1 MEATDLGTLLVGWG
15 LVLASLATVVTSLL
29 LAPGVLGALGILSYR
44 SLGSLMAGLTI
55 GTLSPTETELS
66 CVLAS
71 PPVLEAGLGVR
82 LGAVSRTMIL
92 TLAR

>member
-1 MEATDLGTLLVGWG
+1 MGTLLVSWG
-15 LVLASLATVVTSLL
+15 LVLASLDTVVTSLL
-29 LAPGVLGALGILSYR
+29 EAPGVLGALGILSYR

-55 GTLSPTETELS
+55 ETALS